1 MKKFLLLMLLTL
13 LLAGCVGEWV
23 KVDDSKILHKTELYR
38 VTLPVDW
45 VSMQVGD
52 TLIVTRDGPNIQKI
66 NLRASKHEN
75 AFDDIKAKSK
85 ADMLPTE
92 LAELYIAELKKED
105 SNGLPSLTI
114 ISNEPARVSGHDA
127 FSLHASYQ
135 IFNGLEYQLLAVGF
149 VTEKYVYI
157 LSYTAPTLVFF
168 EQNRASYDQVLG
180 SLEAI

>member
-1 MKKFLLLMLLTL
+1 MKKFLAPILLTL
-13 LLAGCVGEWV
+13 LLTGCVGEWV
-23 KVDDSKILHKTELYR
+23 MIDNSKVLHKTDLYR
-38 VTLPVDW
+38 VSLPVNW

-52 TLIVTRDGPNIQKI
+52 TLIVTQDGPNIQKI
-66 NLRASKHEN
+66 ILRVSKHED

-105 SNGLPSLTI
+105 SDGLPSLTI
-114 ISNEPARVSGHDA
+114 ISNEPARISGHDA

-135 IFNGLEYQLLAVGF
+135 ISNGLEYQLLAIGF
-149 VTEKYVYI
+149 VTEKHIYI
-157 LSYTAPTLVFF
+157 ISYTAPTLVFF
-168 EQNRASYDQVLG
+168 ERSRADYDQVLG